1 MSDLRTKGNIY
12 KKEAKMHSY
21 EQRNSLQKSS
31 VQKDVNASVTTET
44 AFATCVGFGFTLLHF
59 LWKPVKERFG
69 LGDSLCVI

>member
-1 MSDLRTKGNIY
+1 MIKG
-12 KKEAKMHSY
+12 
-21 EQRNSLQKSS
+21 KSS

>member
-1 MSDLRTKGNIY
+1 
-12 KKEAKMHSY
+12 
-21 EQRNSLQKSS
+21 LQKSS

-69 LGDSLCVI
+69 FGDSLSMYPHLMDHLVNLVIQSTAIV